1 MRFLRFPLLAASAVL
16 AVTAASAVLAAPV
29 SFDKAWKHQR
39 FSLFSGNDYARR
51 GGALDLLSQDSVSLL
66 YRALPEADWTARGA
80 SWDWQVSQSVPPT
93 DLARK
98 GGDDRN
104 LALYFVFLP
113 EDEAARARNSG
124 VTRLLSNSA
133 VRVLVYVWGGA
144 HARGAL
150 LDSPYLGAR
159 GKTVV
164 LRGAG
169 TGAAREEVDLG
180 ADYRRAFGT
189 APTSL
194 VGLAVSGDSDDT
206 DSTIRARISGLNLR

>member
-1 MRFLRFPLLAASAVL
+1 MRIVMSAALAALSCLSAP
-16 AVTAASAVLAAPV
+16 AAWSAPV
-29 SFDKAWKHQR
+29 AFDKSWKHQR
-39 FSLFSGNDYARR
+39 FSLFSRNEYARR
-51 GGALDLLSQDSVSLL
+51 GGALDVTSDGAVSLL
-66 YRALPEADWTARGA
+66 YRELPQSAWRASGA
-80 SWDWQVSQSVPPT
+80 SWSWQVSQSVPPT

-113 EDEAARARNSG
+113 EAEAERVAGSR
-124 VTRLLSNSA
+124 VTELLSNDA
-133 VRVLVYVWGGA
+133 VRVLVYVWGGE
-144 HARGAL
+144 HARGAV

-169 TGAAREEVDLG
+169 TGEARESVDLA
-180 ADYRRAFGT
+180 ADYARAFGGQ
-189 APTSL
+189 ATSL

-206 DSTIRARISGLNLR
+206 DSAIRARIMGLQVR

>member
-1 MRFLRFPLLAASAVL
+1 MRVVLPVALAAMTSL
-16 AVTAASAVLAAPV
+16 AVSGAHGAPV
-29 SFDKAWKHQR
+29 SFDRSWKHQR

-51 GGALDLLSQDSVSLL
+51 GVALDVASDAAVSLL
-66 YRALPEADWTARGA
+66 YRELPKTAWQARGA

-93 DLARK
+93 NLARK

-113 EDEAARARNSG
+113 EAEAERAKGSR
-124 VTRLLSNSA
+124 VTRLLSNDD
-133 VRVLVYVWGGA
+133 VRVLVYVWGGD
-144 HARGAL
+144 HARGEL
-150 LDSPYLGAR
+150 LNSPYLGTR

-169 TGAAREEVDLG
+169 TGAERESVDLA
-180 ADYRRAFGT
+180 ADYRRAFGGQ
-189 APTSL
+189 ATSL

-206 DSTIRARISGLNLR
+206 DSAIRARIAGLQVR